1 MMFFRKVYL
10 NFNIKRIAIQP
21 GFLTFHRTMLKY
33 TGFPCYDSSFVSI
46 QNGALRHFLSV
57 KTMTLFTRK
66 RVVVVVCLLLA
77 GAAAAYYVKKSQQP
91 KKEPLKYRSALVEK
105 GNIIQTVTATGTI
118 NPVALINVGSQVSG
132 TVVELKA
139 DFNDYVK
146 KGQVLL
152 KLDPTIFN
160 AQIRQS
166 EAGLASAEASKR
178 LALAN
183 FERNQRLV
191 AQNFVSGLAL
201 DQSRREL
208 DVAEANVKLSEAQL
222 ARGQADLDNS
232 VIRAP
237 IDGIII
243 KRTIDLGQTVAAS
256 FTTPNL
262 FQIAQDLTKMQIDTS
277 VSEADVGALKV
288 GLAARFVVDAYPDK
302 EFDATMR
309 QFRLAPNVV
318 QNVVTYNVVL
328 DVENKDELLKPG
340 MTAQV
345 RLVVGNRQNVLRIP
359 TAALRFRLSDEEQEK
374 LEKEQKQAQ
383 KKAQQASGQNDKSKT
398 ADVNLSTALPPPG
411 ADDDLG
417 FRSKSEVTR
426 SFKIYV
432 LDAKNQAK
440 PLDIKIGLSNFRYT
454 EVLSGGLKL
463 GDKVVT
469 RAALPTPEGI
479 SE

>member
-1 MMFFRKVYL
+1 MACCVLPFAFY
-10 NFNIKRIAIQP
+10 ISA
-21 GFLTFHRTMLKY
+21 
-33 TGFPCYDSSFVSI
+33 
-46 QNGALRHFLSV
+46 

-66 RVVVVVCLLLA
+66 RGVVAVCLLLA
-77 GAAAAYYVKKSQQP
+77 GAAAAYYYVKKSQEP
-91 KKEPLKYRSALVEK
+91 KEVPLKYRSALVEK
-105 GNIIQTVTATGTI
+105 GNITQTVTATGTI

-201 DQSRREL
+201 DQSQREL
-208 DVAEANVKLSEAQL
+208 DVAEANVKLSQAQL

-277 VSEADVGALKV
+277 VSEADVGALKT
-288 GLAARFVVDAYPDK
+288 GQAARFVVDAYPDK

-328 DVENKDELLKPG
+328 DVANKDELLKPG

-359 TAALRFRLSDEEQEK
+359 TAALRFRLSDEELEKQEK
-374 LEKEQKQAQ
+374 ERKKEQ
-383 KKAQQASGQNDKSKT
+383 KKAQQTSAQKDKSKT
-398 ADVNLSTALPPPG
+398 ASADANLSAALPPPA

-426 SFKIYV
+426 SFKIYK
-432 LDAKNQAK
+432 LDPKNQAQA
-440 PLDIKIGLSNFRYT
+440 LDIKIGLSNFRYT
-454 EVLSGGLKL
+454 EVLSGDLKL

-469 RAALPTPEGI
+469 REALPTPEGL